1 VAGGGGV
8 QLPLRCVE
16 EGPPVGQAGQL
27 VGPGLFADLV
37 EGADLPE
44 RDRGADQRG
53 DDAAHG
59 EPGGRRGQPVA
70 VADGEHHQ
78 AGQVARQ
85 RDGQDAPAQPGG
97 RPRARPGRRP
107 HGLGVAVVRGEGDQ
121 RHRDQPGEVQRPALD
136 VHPGGGQVEEDDV
149 AEEVGPD
156 AGAEQQ
162 QGPVAP
168 DAQDGAH
175 PDEQREQHDVGHR
188 VGQAGQDRGHAALGQ
203 LEGRGEQ
210 GRDGDGARA
219 EGPDD
224 PVQPHAG
231 VEARHPGADEPDER
245 DVERQVIGEVEDV
258 GDGGERLLG
267 HRGDRQRVHQVAD
280 DPQDQRD
287 RHAPPGQPVVDGPA
301 GGSGAHERR
310 PDVDGVVEDEVVGDH
325 PRPAVRSTPRPGGEQ
340 DQGRQRQAEGA
351 AGRGG
356 GVPGGSHTT
365 DIGRC
370 RAGLHS
376 TPVRPPHR
384 G

>member
-1 VAGGGGV
+1 MAGGGGV
-8 QLPLRCVE
+8 QLLLRRVE

-27 VGPGLFADLV
+27 VGPGLLPDLV

-44 RDRGADQRG
+44 RDGGADQRG
-53 DDAAHG
+53 DDAPDG
-59 EPGGRRGQPVA
+59 EPGGGRGQPVA
-70 VADGEHHQ
+70 VTHREHHQ

-85 RDGQDAPAQPGG
+85 RDGQDAPAQSGG
-97 RPRARPGRRP
+97 RPRAGVGRRP
-107 HGLGVAVVRGEGDQ
+107 HGLGMAVVRGEGDQ

-136 VHPGGGQVEEDDV
+136 VDPGGGQVEEGDV

-188 VGQAGQDRGHAALGQ
+188 VGQARQHGRQAALGQ

-219 EGPDD
+219 QGPDD
-224 PVQPHAG
+224 SVQPHAG
-231 VEARHPGADEPDER
+231 VEARDPGADERDER
-245 DVERQVIGEVEDV
+245 DVERQVVGEVEDV

-267 HRGDRQRVHQVAD
+267 HRGDRQRVHQVAG

-287 RHAPPGQPVVDGPA
+287 GHAPPGKPVVGGPA
-301 GGSGAHERR
+301 GCGGTDERR
-310 PDVDGVVEDEVVGDH
+310 PDVDGVVENEVVGDR
-325 PRPAVRSTPRPGGEQ
+325 PRPAVRAALHPGGEQ
-340 DQGRQRQAEGA
+340 GQGRPRQAEGA
-351 AGRGG
+351 AGQGG

-370 RAGLHS
+370 RAGLHP